1 MFQST
6 PPRGGRHPC
15 EDCGAFAIMNVY
27 VYGTQSSVSIIGL
40 NYGVAEPDWS
50 LSDMAWADS
59 ITFDANYNQT
69 ESVLVA
75 ADPIESGVDNAVWP
89 WAQGQTAQFGTE
101 GVHGPHP
108 STSPATDWFLKSAS
122 FSGDGPNSVVAS
134 QSARVDWSCREP
146 STNQIGVHAGAF
158 TYIHLVNQPGLHDGS
173 QLTRGVAFASLVSG
187 TFDGGR
193 CGFYSDQQAGS
204 MHIHWGIDKS
214 AFPGG
219 RIVIQNWALDTGNN
233 KWVNTVTGDV
243 VSVGGL
249 ITAGSNGGGDPGPG
263 PGPSPIIELTLFD
276 GIVNMIVARTQ
287 YVVEWFPEQNHN
299 VAMVAMITA
308 AMTIPIRVAW
318 VLTNNRF
325 NMTIPLLSAI
335 ILIPSFIIKIIMVVW
350 LRIKS
355 LIPFAG

>member
-1 MFQST
+1 MHVPGEFVMYDST
-6 PPRGGRHPC
+6 LPVDADLEAAVEAWLTNNNPC

-89 WAQGQTAQFGTE
+89 WAQGQTAQFGTA
-101 GVHGPHP
+101 GVHGAHP

-158 TYIHLVNQPGLHDGS
+158 TYIHLVNQPGLSPPSRGRGLK
-173 QLTRGVAFASLVSG
+173 QLPR
-187 TFDGGR
+187 
-193 CGFYSDQQAGS
+193 
-204 MHIHWGIDKS
+204 
-214 AFPGG
+214 P
-219 RIVIQNWALDTGNN
+219 
-233 KWVNTVTGDV
+233 
-243 VSVGGL
+243 
-249 ITAGSNGGGDPGPG
+249 
-263 PGPSPIIELTLFD
+263 PSS
-276 GIVNMIVARTQ
+276 R
-287 YVVEWFPEQNHN
+287 
-299 VAMVAMITA
+299 
-308 AMTIPIRVAW
+308 
-318 VLTNNRF
+318 
-325 NMTIPLLSAI
+325 
-335 ILIPSFIIKIIMVVW
+335 
-350 LRIKS
+350 
-355 LIPFAG
+355 